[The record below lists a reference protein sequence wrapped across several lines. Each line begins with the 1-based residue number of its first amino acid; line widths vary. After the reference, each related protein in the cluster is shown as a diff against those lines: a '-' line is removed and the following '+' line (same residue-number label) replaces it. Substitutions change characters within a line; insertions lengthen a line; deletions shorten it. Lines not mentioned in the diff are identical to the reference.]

1 MRRHEDAGEG
11 GEVVELAALADG
23 SLSPERRAAFEA
35 QVADST
41 SSRIAS
47 TSSGARWR

>member
-1 MRRHEDAGEG
+1 MSRREDTGGE

-23 SLSPERRAAFEA
+23 SLSPERRAALEE
-35 QVADST
+35 QVATPT

-47 TSSGARWR
+47 TSSGAP